1 MTFETSLEAAVMT
14 INVLMTPPIILR
26 DFTYSCTAASQPT
39 QSSNDLPFYFI
50 CRVSTVMSSG
60 LDFSPTTADFDF
72 DTTLY
77 VDFPDS

>member
-1 MTFETSLEAAVMT
+1 MTFETSLEAAAMT
-14 INVLMTPPIILR
+14 TNVLMTPPVILR
-26 DFTYSCTAASQPT
+26 DFTYSCTAASQLT
-39 QSSNDLPFYFI
+39 QSSNNLPF

-60 LDFSPTTADFDF
+60 LDFSPATADFDF